1 MATAK
6 KARAKAVSKSK
17 KKSPSAKKRA
27 PVKKSVSLK
36 KKALVKKSAPSKR
49 TAPAVR
55 AAKAPALKARRLP
68 ETLRLTAFTPSL
80 TVNDLAKSLA
90 FYTGALG
97 FVVGQE
103 WKDGEVLRGA
113 MLKAGACEL
122 AVSQDDWK
130 LGADRRKGAGFRV
143 WCDTIQ
149 DIDAI
154 AARLKAAGHSL
165 TEEPADHTAYG
176 VRSFS
181 VDDPDGFHLT
191 IARKL

>member
-6 KARAKAVSKSK
+6 KARAKTVSKSR
-17 KKSPSAKKRA
+17 KKSASAKKPA
-27 PVKKSVSLK
+27 PAKK
-36 KKALVKKSAPSKR
+36 
-49 TAPAVR
+49 TAPASTK
-55 AAKAPALKARRLP
+55 AKAPALKARRLP

-97 FVVGQE
+97 FIVGQE
-103 WKDGEVLRGA
+103 WKDGEVVRGA
-113 MLKAGACEL
+113 MLKAGACDL

-130 LGADRRKGAGFRV
+130 LGTDRKKGVGIRI
-143 WCDTIQ
+143 WCYTAQ

-154 AARLKAAGHSL
+154 ASRLKAAGHSL
-165 TEEPADHTAYG
+165 TEEPADHPAYG
-176 VRSFS
+176 VRSLS